1 MMIGQIQ
8 FKVQSWLYMAPSHRS
23 GHGWASS
30 GQLNLDTH
38 RERDCLR
45 MRGDVSTANNGGF
58 VQMALSLSDEDN
70 FDASA
75 FIGII
80 LEVAG
85 E

>member
-1 MMIGQIQ
+1 
-8 FKVQSWLYMAPSHRS
+8 
-23 GHGWASS
+23 
-30 GQLNLDTH
+30 
-38 RERDCLR
+38 